1 MAQQNTCANQKSWFN
16 FDNQI
21 EHYKQQ
27 IGQELYA
34 IGGIVFSYYW
44 SVSICWQQTPTASGQ
59 NKSAKT

>member
-1 MAQQNTCANQKSWFN
+1 LPQQQNQGLQSYPTSEGRMAQQNTCASQKSWFS

-34 IGGIVFSYYW
+34 IGGIVFSYY
-44 SVSICWQQTPTASGQ
+44 
-59 NKSAKT
+59 